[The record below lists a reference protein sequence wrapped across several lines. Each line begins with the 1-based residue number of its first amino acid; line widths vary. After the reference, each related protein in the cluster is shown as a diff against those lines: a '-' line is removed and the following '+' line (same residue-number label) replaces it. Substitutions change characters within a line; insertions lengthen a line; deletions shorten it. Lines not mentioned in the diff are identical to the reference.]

1 MAIIRYSKDNGNI
14 PSYIS
19 DGGYFRNPANSELIG
34 IGSGGGTTI
43 AIKADLITY
52 VLSIHANY
60 PLKKSVDVA
69 LGEVTH
75 VDQVNRTNAEVTTM
89 VNNWCTARSIS

>member
-43 AIKADLITY
+43 ASKADLITY
-52 VLSIHANY
+52 ALSIHANY
-60 PLKKSVDVA
+60 PYKSHPEGTAVTPRT
-69 LGEVTH
+69 LNTSEVT
-75 VDQVNRTNAEVTTM
+75 AI

>member
-19 DGGYFRNPANSELIG
+19 DGGYFANPANDELIG

-43 AIKADLITY
+43 ASKADLITY
-52 VLSIHANY
+52 VLSIHSSY
-60 PLKKSVDVA
+60 PYKSCPDWTT
-69 LGEVTH
+69 ETP
-75 VDQVNRTNAEVTTM
+75 RTLNTSEVTTM
-89 VNNWCTARSIS
+89 VNNWCTARGIS